1 MVILSNKK
9 ITKDSFDFFHTA
21 LIIIDM
27 QNDFL
32 LENAPICCPGGLD
45 IVKNIEK
52 LARHFRT
59 NDQPVIFTQDEHQKQ
74 DFGLQLDHENPEHC
88 LEGTCGIDFYKD
100 LKPYENDY
108 IIKKRR
114 YSAFFATDLD
124 LLLRRLDMNTLILTG
139 VATDVCVEATAQDA
153 QQLGYHVIVIPECV
167 AGTSFIAHQAALD
180 NIKVHFGKI
189 ISLNKILDN

>member
-1 MVILSNKK
+1 M
-9 ITKDSFDFFHTA
+9 KDSFDFLHTA
-21 LIIIDM
+21 LIIVDM

-32 LENAPICCPGGLD
+32 LEDAPICCPGGLD

>member
-1 MVILSNKK
+1 M
-9 ITKDSFDFFHTA
+9 KDSFDFLHTA
-21 LIIIDM
+21 LIIVDM

-32 LENAPICCPGGLD
+32 LEDAPICCPGRLD

-52 LARHFRT
+52 LVRYFRT
-59 NDQPVIFTQDEHQKQ
+59 NNQLVIFTQDEHQKQ
-74 DFGLQLDHENPEHC
+74 DFGLELNRKEPEHC
-88 LEGTCGIDFYKD
+88 LEGTCGLDFYKD

-114 YSAFFATDLD
+114 YSAFFITDLD
-124 LLLRRLDMNTLILTG
+124 LLLLGLNMNTLILTG

-167 AGTSFIAHQAALD
+167 AGTSFIAHPVSYTHLTLPTTCS
-180 NIKVHFGKI
+180 V
-189 ISLNKILDN
+189 